1 MMTSKQYFLGGMS
14 IAIALS
20 LSACIATGGGGS
32 ANNDAPPQ
40 ASDAPTA
47 TAGTKP
53 ATQSKQVQKT
63 GVGPGM
69 NAAGEVIDSSK
80 VEDGWGV
87 KVKGINGVD
96 GEITGKAE
104 KNSKFNKLKIGMSM
118 RQVTDLIGGPSDE
131 HQYQT
136 GKAWI
141 PFYSGGD
148 MIRIEHIYGGVGRL
162 VYTTASSFGS
172 DMTGTRLMWIIHNK
186 REPKYKEGK

>member
-1 MMTSKQYFLGGMS
+1 MMTNGLCFIVS
-14 IAIALS
+14 ISVALS
-20 LSACIATGGGGS
+20 LSACVATGQGGS
-32 ANNDAPPQ
+32 AQNDAPPQ
-40 ASDAPTA
+40 AAAAQPA
-47 TAGTKP
+47 TAGTKQA
-53 ATQSKQVQKT
+53 ATQPKQSQKT

-69 NAAGEVIDSSK
+69 NGAGEVIDSSK

-87 KVKGINGVD
+87 KVTGLNGVE
-96 GEITGKAE
+96 GEITGKAD
-104 KNSKFNKLKIGMSM
+104 KKSKFNKLRIGMSM
-118 RQVTDLIGGPSDE
+118 RQVFDSIGGPSDE

-141 PFYSGGD
+141 PFYGGGD

-186 REPKYKEGK
+186 REPKHKEGK

>member
-1 MMTSKQYFLGGMS
+1 M
-14 IAIALS
+14 ALKNSLLFGALLAAS
-20 LSACIATGGGGS
+20 LSACIATGQGGG
-32 ANNDAPPQ
+32 ARNDAPSQ
-40 ASDAPTA
+40 AADAPAA

-53 ATQSKQVQKT
+53 VATQPKQTQKA

-80 VEDGWGV
+80 VEYGWGI
-87 KVKGINGVD
+87 KTKGLNGVE
-96 GEITGKAE
+96 GEISGKAE
-104 KNSKFNKLKIGMSM
+104 KNSKFHKLKIGMSM

-141 PFYSGGD
+141 PFYGGGD
-148 MIRIEHIYGGVGRL
+148 MIRIEHVYGGVGRL

-186 REPKYKEGK
+186 REPKYKNGN